1 MGIAGVAFAQVAVV
15 IAGWVIGYRAID
27 FWGAFLIPTILIVSA
42 FPIIHRFA
50 SRTDSSLENLYLL
63 SFAAFVPFTY
73 LKYLSNNYVYGQSDS
88 TGYLAAGKAIAS
100 NFWDRD
106 ASLAS
111 LVPKGIGTR
120 FTEGL
125 TGIVQLITGR
135 SDLGSFM
142 VFSMF
147 AFVGIVC
154 LVEAA
159 RLGLGDRINVRGYA
173 MLVLFL
179 PSMLFWSA
187 GVGKDAWMLLGVGF
201 MALGAAK
208 VLSGRQRIDSV
219 FWLGL
224 GVVTTAAI
232 RPHITLL
239 MLGSFVLALVLRSR
253 KVRNTTELFGMLL
266 LVLVIVGLTVFA
278 SSRAVELIP
287 TLKDGV
293 SGAQVQLDKTATKT
307 LTGGSQVD
315 SLRSNS
321 PAQYPTALFTVL
333 FRPTLLEASSPQAA
347 LSALESTVLLVFLF
361 LRRRNIMEGL
371 RRLRALPYLLMALCF
386 CALFAVV
393 WSNVGNLGII
403 VRQRTMILPFLLL
416 FPMLRLPAYF
426 RREEVSEGE
435 PETAVKVP
443 APRS

>member
-1 MGIAGVAFAQVAVV
+1 MAVV

-27 FWGAFLIPTILIVSA
+27 FWGAFLIPAILIAIA
-42 FPIIHRFA
+42 FPIIHLFA

-63 SFAAFVPFTY
+63 ALAAFVPVTY
-73 LKYLSNNYVYGQSDS
+73 LKYLSNNYVYNGADS
-88 TGYLAAGKAIAS
+88 TTYLVAGKAIAS

-111 LVPKGIGTR
+111 LIPKGIGTR

-125 TGIVQLITGR
+125 TGIVQVITGR

-142 VFSMF
+142 AFSMF
-147 AFVGIVC
+147 AFVGAVC

-179 PSMLFWSA
+179 PSMLFWPA
-187 GVGKDAWMLLGVGF
+187 GVGKDSWMLLGVGF
-201 MALGAAK
+201 LALGAAK

-239 MLGSFVLALVLRSR
+239 MLGSFGLALALRRR
-253 KVRNTTELFGMLL
+253 KVRNTMELFGMLL

-293 SGAQVQLDKTATKT
+293 SGAQVQLDKTATNT
-307 LTGGSQVD
+307 LIGGSQVD
-315 SLRSNS
+315 SFRANS

-333 FRPTLLEASSPQAA
+333 FRPTLLEAASPQ
-347 LSALESTVLLVFLF
+347 SAMSAIESTALLVFLF

-371 RRLRALPYLLMALCF
+371 RRLRTLPYLLMALCF
-386 CALFAVV
+386 CALFAAI

-416 FPMLRLPAYF
+416 FPMLRLPSYF
-426 RREEVSEGE
+426 RREEVSEGG
-435 PETAVKVP
+435 PEKAVKVP